1 MRQRTDAL
9 PTDADSAAQLRP
21 AATAPDLPVS
31 RFPEF
36 FFLLTVLAITAIRI
50 AEAHTDFVRHP
61 GSDWSSSDWMINF
74 SAGFVRRGLGGAAI
88 SLLMR
93 LTGLG
98 FFPVWITLTASV
110 FVLLC
115 AYLVRISWHL
125 RGPAVWRFAL
135 LFNPLLLLSCCVSGM
150 FLRKDMLA
158 VLATL
163 LNVLLGHQVLR
174 RDTASTSARA
184 ALALLPLSAA
194 AGSALILALLHEGVF
209 LFIWLPLNLLLLAWV
224 LARLRFNRPAV
235 ALLLAIAF
243 APALFAVA
251 AEALRHGNAQTAQ
264 TICQSWRGSFPID
277 CTSGPGFPPAFD
289 ALSWSLSR
297 GIAIALQYAWTFP
310 IALAIYA
317 LAAGVI
323 LIAIRA
329 LIPAAQLKHLIVLLV
344 LPLPA
349 SLPLF
354 LLGMDWG
361 RWLSL
366 LAITALMP
374 MLSSRLR
381 PALHDCLPATL
392 RRLVNDSIAPPVAR
406 ALAAL
411 RRIIERHPIR
421 SCAAMFCL
429 PVPPLPLWWAVF
441 VLNPPVIVLRFLF
454 HFWIK

>member
-1 MRQRTDAL
+1 MPQRTDAL
-9 PTDADSAAQLRP
+9 PTHVVSAAQPSP
-21 AATAPDLPVS
+21 AATAPVS

-36 FFLLTVLAITAIRI
+36 FFLATICAIAAIRI
-50 AEAHTDFVRHP
+50 AEAHANFTHHP
-61 GSDWSSSDWMINF
+61 GSDWGSSDWMINF

-98 FFPVWITLTASV
+98 FFPVWITLTTSV
-110 FVLLC
+110 FLLLC

-125 RGPAVWRFAL
+125 RGDAVWRFAL
-135 LFNPLLLLSCCVSGM
+135 LFNPLLFLSYCASGM

-158 VLATL
+158 ILATL
-163 LNVLLGHQVLR
+163 LNVLLGHYVLR
-174 RDTASTSARA
+174 RATASTSVRA

-209 LFIWLPLNLLLLAWV
+209 LFIWLPLNLILLAWI

-243 APALFAVA
+243 APALVAVA
-251 AEALRHGNAQTAQ
+251 AETLHHGNIQTAQ
-264 TICQSWRGSFPID
+264 TICQSWRASIPTD
-277 CTSGPGFPPAFD
+277 CTAGPGFPPAFD
-289 ALSWSLSR
+289 ALGWSVSR

-317 LAAGVI
+317 IAGGVI
-323 LIAIRA
+323 VIAIRA
-329 LIPAAQLKHLIVLLV
+329 LIPAAKLEHLIVLLV
-344 LPLPA
+344 LPLIA

-374 MLSSRLR
+374 MLSNRLR
-381 PALHDCLPATL
+381 PALYDCLPSAL
-392 RRLVNDSIAPPVAR
+392 RTSVDHSIAPLVAR
-406 ALAAL
+406 ALSAL
-411 RRIIERHPIR
+411 RRTIERHPIR

-441 VLNPPVIVLRFLF
+441 VLTPPVIVLKFLF